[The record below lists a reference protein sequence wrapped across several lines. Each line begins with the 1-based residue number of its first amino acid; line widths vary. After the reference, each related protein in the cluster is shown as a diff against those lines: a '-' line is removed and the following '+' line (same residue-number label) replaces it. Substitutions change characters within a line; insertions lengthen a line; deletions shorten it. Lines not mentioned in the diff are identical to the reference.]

1 MHVYF
6 VRRFYFFPVLSLFK
20 DQVTFLIKQKW
31 VVFQQGPKLALSMNV
46 NKMLQKN
53 EKLLQRCS

>member
-6 VRRFYFFPVLSLFK
+6 VRRFYFFPVFSLFK

-31 VVFQQGPKLALSMNV
+31 VVFQQGPKLALPMNV